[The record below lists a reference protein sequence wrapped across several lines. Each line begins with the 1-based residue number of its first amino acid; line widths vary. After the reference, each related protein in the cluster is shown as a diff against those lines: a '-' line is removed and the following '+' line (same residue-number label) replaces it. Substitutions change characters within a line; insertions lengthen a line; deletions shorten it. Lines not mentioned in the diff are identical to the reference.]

1 MRGGKDKFCPMH
13 IRSSISSNALES
25 IVFPSP
31 TNSRL
36 HEKMEENDI

>member
-13 IRSSISSNALES
+13 IRTSISSNVLES
-25 IVFPSP
+25 IVLSSP

-36 HEKMEENDI
+36 HERIEENNI